1 MNGGWWVF
9 TRRVLLGRK
18 IAPLTTAERA
28 RLEGAITEVRHI
40 AARSVLVHKGEALE
54 HSTLLLRGFLSRHT
68 DDRRG
73 HRQLVSLHVP
83 GDLVD
88 LHAYPMKQLDHDVAA
103 LTDAEVAIMPHAA
116 IKAITEADA
125 ELARKLWFA
134 TLLDSAMHRA
144 WIFRLGRLDASGR
157 VSHFFAETGS
167 RLQAVGL
174 GTLNHF
180 PLPIT
185 QADVGDAC
193 GLTSVHVSRV
203 LKTLRD
209 GKVCLF
215 REGEVVVHDQGA
227 LFKCGQFDPSYLYL
241 DGADVTP
248 QGPWPV
254 GPRDG
259 VRPQAAHGKQL
270 NLS

>member
-1 MNGGWWVF
+1 ML
-9 TRRVLLGRK
+9 TRRVLLGRS
-18 IAPLTTAERA
+18 IAPLTAAERA
-28 RLEGAITEVRHI
+28 RLEGAISEVRPI
-40 AARSVLVHKGEALE
+40 AARSTLVHKGEALE

-88 LHAYPMKQLDHDVAA
+88 LHAFPMKQLDHDVAA
-103 LTDAEVAIMPHAA
+103 LTDAEVAILPHPA
-116 IKAITEADA
+116 IKAVTEADPG
-125 ELARKLWFA
+125 LARKLWFA

-174 GTLNHF
+174 GTLRRF
-180 PLPIT
+180 PLPLT

-193 GLTSVHVSRV
+193 GMTSVHVSRV
-203 LKTLRD
+203 LKFLRD
-209 GKVCLF
+209 NGICTF
-215 REGEVVVHDQGA
+215 REGEVIVADQAG
-227 LFKCGQFDPSYLYL
+227 LFKSAQFDPSYLYL
-241 DGADVTP
+241 DAAVVTP
-248 QGPWPV
+248 PERAFCPSLHS
-254 GPRDG
+254 PA
-259 VRPQAAHGKQL
+259 RPGAGDKRL

>member
-1 MNGGWWVF
+1 MNGGWLVL

-18 IAPLTTAERA
+18 IAPLTQAQRT
-28 RLEGAITEVRHI
+28 RLEGAITEVRLI
-40 AARSVLVHKGEALE
+40 AARSVLVHKGEPLE
-54 HSTLLLRGFLSRHT
+54 HSTLLLRGFLSRHA

-88 LHAYPMKQLDHDVAA
+88 MHAFPMKQLDHDVAA
-103 LTDAEVAIMPHAA
+103 LTDVEVAILPHAA
-116 IKAITEADA
+116 IKAITEADP

-174 GTLNHF
+174 GTLERF

-203 LKTLRD
+203 LKALRD
-209 GKVCLF
+209 DKVCMF
-215 REGEVVVHDQGA
+215 RDGEVIVHDRQA
-227 LFKCGQFDPSYLYL
+227 MFKIGQFDPSYLYL
-241 DGADVTP
+241 DDASVISHMGAIMRNP
-248 QGPWPV
+248 PPASPPPRQGK
-254 GPRDG
+254 R
-259 VRPQAAHGKQL
+259 L

>member
-1 MNGGWWVF
+1 VL
-9 TRRVLLGRK
+9 TRRVLLGRR
-18 IAPLTTAERA
+18 IAPLSTAERA
-28 RLEGAITEVRHI
+28 RLEGAITEVRLI
-40 AARSVLVHKGEALE
+40 ATRSIVVHKGEALE
-54 HSTLLLRGFLSRHT
+54 HSTLLLRGFLSRHA

-73 HRQLVSLHVP
+73 HRQLVSLHAP

-103 LTDAEVAIMPHAA
+103 LTDAEVAIMPHTA
-116 IKAITEADA
+116 IKAITEADP

-144 WIFRLGRLDASGR
+144 WIFRLGRLDAPGR
-157 VSHFFAETGS
+157 VSHFFAETGA

-174 GTLNHF
+174 GTPVRFL
-180 PLPIT
+180 LPIT

-203 LKTLRD
+203 LKSLRD
-209 GKVCLF
+209 TGICTF
-215 REGEVVVHDQGA
+215 RDGEVVVHDRA
-227 LFKCGQFDPSYLYL
+227 AMFKCGQFDPSYLYL
-241 DGADVTP
+241 DEAIAAP
-248 QGPWPV
+248 E
-254 GPRDG
+254 RDAPYRSTRG
-259 VRPQAAHGKQL
+259 NAAHPVAAKQL